1 LSAYLRTTLFWIL
14 LIVVLMV
21 VVVTFKTQQKVQLPT
36 SDFIT
41 LLKSGCIPEV
51 ELSETQAKGNIVN
64 QDLPQKILSSKT
76 YNDIAAAFRTSPDKI
91 EFICPNLT
99 VTSRSIWEMVEG
111 LNAERRDEG
120 RDLIRLTENPQS
132 GWLLTALSTV
142 LPILLIVGIW
152 IFFLRQMQTGGR
164 NAMSFGKS
172 RARLNTDGDNKV
184 TFDNV
189 AGCDEA
195 KEELQEVVEFLKDP
209 QKFQRLGAKIPKGV
223 LLYGSPGTGKT
234 LLAKAV
240 AGEANVPFFS
250 ISGSDF
256 VEMFVGVGA
265 ARVRDLFEQ
274 GKKNAPC
281 IIFMDEIDAV
291 GRQRFAGLGG
301 GHDEREQT
309 LNQLLVEMD
318 GFSATEEVILIAA
331 TNRPDVL
338 DPALLRPGRF
348 DRQIMVDPPDVK
360 GREEIFRVH
369 TRNVVLDKSVDLR
382 VLARRTPGF
391 SGADIANAV
400 NEAALLAARRNG
412 ERVNHRDFEDAIDR
426 VMAGPEKKSKAM
438 SEKEKKIV
446 AFHEAGHA
454 LMYLYLE
461 ELDPL
466 HKVSILPRGRAL
478 GYTMHLPT
486 EDKYLTGKTELL
498 GTITGLLGGRVA
510 EEIAIGEITTGASN
524 DLVRATELAHRIVCE
539 WGMSHRL
546 GPLTFGQNESGA
558 VFLGR
563 DIAKDRGYSEE
574 IAFEIDK
581 EIRRI
586 VDECYARARDVLES
600 KREQLDMLA
609 NTLLER
615 EVLDREEV
623 ELLFE
628 GKLPPMDDGAR
639 GVTPPATGTPEKA
652 PGGERNESDL
662 PGGLG
667 SPAPSPA

>member
-1 LSAYLRTTLFWIL
+1 ML
-14 LIVVLMV
+14 V
-21 VVVTFKTQQKVQLPT
+21 VVGFRRQQTIQLST
-36 SDFIT
+36 TDFIT
-41 LLKSGCIPEV
+41 LLEKGRIREV
-51 ELSETQAKGNIVN
+51 RLSDTQAKGTLNLDQIGEIEGLLSHDTRN
-64 QDLPQKILSSKT
+64 QIQRIMGSLNPPEFSCAILSVNT
-76 YNDIAAAFRTSPDKI
+76 AGIAEKI
-91 EFICPNLT
+91 EELNQGHRA
-99 VTSRSIWEMVEG
+99 TSGQKPIE
-111 LNAERRDEG
+111 LK
-120 RDLIRLTENPQS
+120 ENPQS
-132 GWLLTALSTV
+132 GWILTALSTV
-142 LPILLIVGIW
+142 FPILLIVGLW
-152 IFFLRQMQTGGR
+152 IFFLRQMQAGGR

-172 RARLNTDGDNKV
+172 RARLNSDGENKI
-184 TFDNV
+184 TFENV

-195 KEELQEVVEFLKDP
+195 KEELHEVVEFLKDP

-223 LLYGSPGTGKT
+223 LLFGAPGTGKT

-281 IIFMDEIDAV
+281 IIFIDEIDAV

-318 GFSATEEVILIAA
+318 GFAATEEVILIAA

-348 DRQIMVDPPDVK
+348 DRQISVDPPDIK
-360 GREEIFRVH
+360 GREEIFKVH
-369 TRNVVLDKSVDLR
+369 THTVVLDKSVDLK
-382 VLARRTPGF
+382 VLSRRTPGF
-391 SGADIANAV
+391 SGADLANCV
-400 NEAALLAARRNG
+400 NEAALLAARRNKD
-412 ERVNHRDFEDAIDR
+412 RVEMVDFEDAIDR
-426 VMAGPEKKSKAM
+426 VMAGPEKKSKVM

-446 AFHEAGHA
+446 AYHEAGHA
-454 LMYLYLE
+454 LMFHFLE

-486 EDKYLTGKTELL
+486 EDKYLTGRLELM

-510 EEIAIGEITTGASN
+510 EELALGEITTGASN
-524 DLVRATELAHRIVCE
+524 DLERATALSHRIVCE

-546 GPLTFGQNESGA
+546 GPITFGKNEST

-586 VDECYARARDVLES
+586 VDECYARARNLLES
-600 KREQLDMLA
+600 HRDKLEMLA
-609 NTLLER
+609 TTLLER
-615 EVLDREEV
+615 EVLDKQQV
-623 ELLFE
+623 EQLFE
-628 GKLPPMDDGAR
+628 GKLPPFEDNSKGPQGLEENPQPKVVEEKRVDD
-639 GVTPPATGTPEKA
+639 
-652 PGGERNESDL
+652 
-662 PGGLG
+662 LG
-667 SPAPSPA
+667 RLRAPAPSPA